1 MIQMKR
7 LSVAA
12 LGLVAAVALV
22 APATYAGQQNTFTPA
37 PAGGRGPRGPRGQ
50 GGPGGFGFERM
61 WSQLD
66 LTDAQKAQLKQVRA
80 NHRDAIMQLSKQLGT
95 MRQQLN
101 AAEAAENGTFNEDL
115 ATQQLTAMAGIEAK
129 LMGERFR
136 ERQESEA
143 VLTADQ
149 KAKLQQ
155 IQEQM
160 KANWATRRGGQAP
173 ASK

>member
-7 LSVAA
+7 LSIAA
-12 LGLVAAVALV
+12 LGLVAAMALL
-22 APATYAGQQNTFTPA
+22 APATYAGQQTYTPP
-37 PAGGRGPRGPRGQ
+37 PAGGRGLRGQ
-50 GGPGGFGFERM
+50 GAQGGPRGFGFERM

-66 LTDAQKAQLKQVRA
+66 LTDAQKTQLKQVRA

-149 KAKLQQ
+149 KTKLQQ

-160 KANWATRRGGQAP
+160 KANWATRRSGPAP
-173 ASK
+173 VSK

>member
-1 MIQMKR
+1 
-7 LSVAA
+7 
-12 LGLVAAVALV
+12 
-22 APATYAGQQNTFTPA
+22 
-37 PAGGRGPRGPRGQ
+37 
-50 GGPGGFGFERM
+50 M

-101 AAEAAENGTFNEDL
+101 TAEAAESTFNEDL
-115 ATQQLTAMAGIEAK
+115 ATQQLTAMASTEAK

-143 VLTADQ
+143 ILTADQ

-155 IQEQM
+155 LQEQM
-160 KANWATRRGGQAP
+160 KANWATRRAGQP
-173 ASK
+173 PVSK

>member
-37 PAGGRGPRGPRGQ
+37 PAGGRGPRGH
-50 GGPGGFGFERM
+50 GGLGGFGFERM

-101 AAEAAENGTFNEDL
+101 AAEAAENGTYNEDL
-115 ATQQLTAMAGIEAK
+115 ATQQLTAMASIEAK

-160 KANWATRRGGQAP
+160 KANWATRRAGQAP

>member
-1 MIQMKR
+1 MKR

-12 LGLVAAVALV
+12 LGLLAAAVLA
-22 APATYAGQQNTFTPA
+22 APAIYAGQQNTFTP
-37 PAGGRGPRGPRGQ
+37 PQAGGRGHRGPGVQ
-50 GGPGGFGFERM
+50 GAPGGFGFERG

-66 LTDAQKAQLKQVRA
+66 LTDAQKAQLKQIRA
-80 NHRDAIMQLSKQLGT
+80 NHRDAIMQLSSQLGT

-101 AAEAAENGTFNEDL
+101 TAEAAESTFNEDL

-143 VLTADQ
+143 ILTADQ
-149 KAKLQQ
+149 KTKLQQ
-155 IQEQM
+155 LQEQM
-160 KANWATRRGGQAP
+160 KANWATRRAGQP
-173 ASK
+173 PVSK

>member
-1 MIQMKR
+1 MTHMKR
-7 LSVAA
+7 IRVAA

-22 APATYAGQQNTFTPA
+22 APAAYAQQQTAPDTP
-37 PAGGRGPRGPRGQ
+37 PAVAGRGHRGP
-50 GGPGGFGFERM
+50 GGPGGMAMRGGPY
-61 WSQLD
+61 SQLD

-101 AAEAAENGTFNEDL
+101 QAENGTTFDEDL
-115 ATQQLTAMAGIEAK
+115 ATKQLTAMASTEAK

-143 VLTADQ
+143 VLTPDQ
-149 KAKLQQ
+149 KSKLQQ
-155 IQEQM
+155 LQQQM
-160 KANWATRRGGQAP
+160 KANWTSRRAGQGT
-173 ASK
+173 STN